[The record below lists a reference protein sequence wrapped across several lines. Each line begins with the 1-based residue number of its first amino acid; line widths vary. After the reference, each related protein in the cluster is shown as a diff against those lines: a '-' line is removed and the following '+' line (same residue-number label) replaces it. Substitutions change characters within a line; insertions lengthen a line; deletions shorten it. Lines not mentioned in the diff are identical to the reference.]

1 MGNFSMHKSDIIKM
15 AHKNLWRRK
24 VRTFLTVLGVLIGTT
39 SIIVM
44 ISLGIG
50 LTETSKKTMEQWG
63 SLNLIEIYSGMRWD
77 NEGNPIG
84 QSNPLNDEAVQTF
97 KTMPGVVGVS
107 PGYNIGGMAKWGRKE
122 GHLQIVGLDASQMP
136 NMEFKIGEGRLLN
149 AEDRFN
155 IVVGREVGQQFWDPK
170 EMERMGGHFYM
181 GPSDG
186 ENNPTLEMLNQR
198 VSVDM
203 YNRNGQKRTYN
214 FTVVGILSEENRD
227 KSWQSY
233 APIGEIKRIKEFMNA
248 GPQGGNQGG
257 RGGVTVPGGRSRNN
271 EGPDPNDY
279 DFIWVRTN
287 DVSITKELSKEI
299 RDMGYQA
306 WAMADNLEG
315 IEEQAKVMQ
324 AILGGIGGITLLVAA
339 LGIINTM
346 IMSIY
351 ERTREIGIMKV
362 IGASFFDIRLLFLT
376 EAGLIGLFGGVIGL
390 AFSYGASWV
399 INHFGASY
407 IGGGMMGQEVT
418 ISLIPPWLAI
428 FALIFS
434 ILIGVVAGI
443 YPANRAVKLSPISA
457 IRNE

>member
-1 MGNFSMHKSDIIKM
+1 MHKSDIIIM

-50 LTETSKKTMEQWG
+50 LTETSKKSMEQWG
-63 SLNLIEIYSGMRWD
+63 SLNLIEIRSGMRWD

-84 QSNPLNDEAVQTF
+84 QSNPLNDEAVQSF
-97 KTMPGVVGVS
+97 KNMPGVVGVS
-107 PGYNIGGMAKWGRKE
+107 PGYNIWGMSKWGRKE
-122 GHLQIVGLDASQMP
+122 GSPGLVGLDPAQMA
-136 NMEFKIGEGRLLN
+136 NLEFKIGEGRLLN
-149 AEDRFN
+149 EEDRFN
-155 IVVGREVGQQFWDPK
+155 IVVGSQVGQQFWDPR
-170 EMERMGGHFYM
+170 EMERMDGRMYM
-181 GPSDG
+181 GPSSG
-186 ENNPTLEMLNQR
+186 EDNPTLEMLNQR
-198 VSVDM
+198 VSVDI
-203 YNRNGQKRTYN
+203 NRNGQKRTYN

-227 KSWQSY
+227 KAWEMY
-233 APIGEIKRIKEFMNA
+233 APIGEIKKMREFMNA
-248 GPQGGNQGG
+248 GAQGSSQGG
-257 RGGVTVPGGRSRNN
+257 RGATAVPGGRSRNSD
-271 EGPDPNDY
+271 GPDPNDY

-287 DVSITKELSKEI
+287 DVSVTKELSKEI
-299 RDMGYQA
+299 RELGYQA

-315 IEEQAKVMQ
+315 IEQQAKVMQ

-362 IGASFFDIRLLFLT
+362 IGASFFDIRFMFLT
-376 EAGLIGLFGGVIGL
+376 EAGLIGLFGGAIGL
-390 AFSYGASWV
+390 AFSYGASRV
-399 INHFGASY
+399 INHFGAGY
-407 IGGGMMGQEVT
+407 VGGGMMGGQEVT